1 MDIEIDKPTEGGAS
15 EHIPVKPSSKAS
27 QYIQQHQ
34 DLIDM
39 LVMAAL
45 ALAALIPRIIMATQ
59 LDMVTDE
66 VVYILGGKIYLPLAT
81 HLSVGAKG
89 WMYNYEHPP
98 FVKLLIGLS
107 MATNDLFGHPL
118 STLFAA
124 RIPSILFGTL
134 LAVSIYWLGKAP
146 FGRIVTL
153 AAALCLAFSP
163 WLVYFSG
170 LAYLDMTMTAL
181 ITVAYLLAWH
191 AIKRP
196 WLYIVIALLIGLG
209 CASKYTA
216 SLAIPSLLLFTA
228 YYFFVLRSHLPR
240 EQRPPIP
247 WQWWI
252 AAIVASPLI
261 FLAVDMAIWPSPISL
276 LTHSFLFEW
285 NHSVNGHLTFLAGQ
299 YGGHVPHWSILYI
312 LLVKI
317 SALTTVPAIFFAIY
331 SCVQLVRFHWPESS
345 VEPEQMAR
353 IAFVFIWLVSIVGMF
368 SLLNIVVGTHYH
380 LPAAPPIALAGACG
394 MAIILRA
401 LWGYCSSLFDKFT
414 RRREHEAHN
423 QNSAD
428 TATPR
433 AGFNLGTIIIPVA
446 LIALLAIPHLIGV
459 ITVPDAEGYTSVFF
473 QGEDGALQVA
483 YPGYRDAVQ
492 WLATYTH
499 KPARIGLVA
508 LPYTLNS
515 GGDGISWYDF
525 NKDLPKRFTLA
536 EAHPQAVASSC
547 KNKSCPVGLLA
558 QAHPQDQTYP
568 YNYLVWPMHL
578 VQRGYAI
585 PEPWRSHVIHIVKG
599 GDTIYCYILANPAN
613 GTP

>member
-1 MDIEIDKPTEGGAS
+1 MDIEIDKSTEGGAS
-15 EHIPVKPSSKAS
+15 DHTPAKPSSTAS
-27 QYIQQHQ
+27 QYIRQHQ
-34 DLIDM
+34 NLIDI
-39 LVMAAL
+39 LVTAAL
-45 ALAALIPRIIMATQ
+45 ALAALIPRIILATQ

-66 VVYILGGKIYLPLAT
+66 VVYILGGKIYLPLEE
-81 HLSVGAKG
+81 HLSIGARG

-107 MATNDLFGHPL
+107 LAANAHFGHPL
-118 STLFAA
+118 GELFAA

-163 WLVYFSG
+163 WLVYFSA

-196 WLYIVIALLIGLG
+196 WLYPVISLLIGLG

-216 SLAIPSLLLFTA
+216 SLAVPSLLLFTA
-228 YYFFVLRSHLPR
+228 YYFFVLRPRLPR

-247 WQWWI
+247 WPWWL
-252 AAIVASPLI
+252 AAIIVSPLI

-276 LTHSFLFEW
+276 LMHSFLFEW
-285 NHSVNGHLTFLAGQ
+285 NHSVRGHLTFLAGQ

-312 LLVKI
+312 LLTKI
-317 SALTTVPAIFFAIY
+317 STLTTVPAIFFAIY
-331 SCVQLVRFHWPESS
+331 SCVQLVRFHWPGSS
-345 VEPEQMAR
+345 IEPEKIVR
-353 IAFVFIWLVSIVGMF
+353 ISFVFIWLVSIVGMF

-380 LPAAPPIALAGACG
+380 LPAAPPIALSGAFG
-394 MAIILRA
+394 MAIILHA
-401 LWGYCSSLFDKFT
+401 LWRYSSSLFSKFAQK
-414 RRREHEAHN
+414 REHEA
-423 QNSAD
+423 QNGAI
-428 TATPR
+428 TAPQ
-433 AGFNLGTIIIPVA
+433 ASFNLQAMIIPFA
-446 LIALLAIPHLIGV
+446 LIALLAIPHLVGL

-483 YPGYRDAVQ
+483 YPGYRDAIQ
-492 WLATYTH
+492 WLAGYTN
-499 KPARIGLVA
+499 KTARIGLVA

-515 GGDGISWYDF
+515 GEDGVSWYDF

-536 EAHPQAVASSC
+536 EAHPQD
-547 KNKSCPVGLLA
+547 K
-558 QAHPQDQTYP
+558 TYP
-568 YNYLVWPMHL
+568 YNYLVWPIHL

-585 PEPWRSHVIHIVKG
+585 PEPWRSHVIHIIKG
-599 GDTIYCYILANPAN
+599 GNTIYCYILANPAN
-613 GTP
+613 SAP

>member
-15 EHIPVKPSSKAS
+15 DHTPAKSSSTAS
-27 QYIQQHQ
+27 QYVQQHQ
-34 DLIDM
+34 GLIDM
-39 LVMAAL
+39 LVVAAL
-45 ALAALIPRIIMATQ
+45 ALAALIPRIMLATR

-107 MATNDLFGHPL
+107 MATNDHLGHPL
-118 STLFAA
+118 STLLAA

-134 LAVSIYWLGKAP
+134 LAVSIYSLGKAP

-196 WLYIVIALLIGLG
+196 WLYIAISLLIGLG

-216 SLAIPSLLLFTA
+216 SLAIPSLLLFTT
-228 YYFFVLRSHLPR
+228 YYFFGIRSRLPR

-331 SCVQLVRFHWPESS
+331 SCIQLVRFHWPESS

-401 LWGYCSSLFDKFT
+401 LWGYCSSLFAKFA

-428 TATPR
+428 TAAPQ
-433 AGFNLGTIIIPVA
+433 ADFNLGAIIIPVA

-459 ITVPDAEGYTSVFF
+459 ITVPAAEGYTSVFF

-536 EAHPQAVASSC
+536 EAHPQAIASSC

-568 YNYLVWPMHL
+568 YNYLVWPRHL

>member
-1 MDIEIDKPTEGGAS
+1 MDIEIDKPAEGGAS
-15 EHIPVKPSSKAS
+15 DDTSATPSLTTS
-27 QYIQQHQ
+27 QYFQQHLS
-34 DLIDM
+34 LIDILIM
-39 LVMAAL
+39 LAL
-45 ALAALIPRIIMATQ
+45 ALAALIPRIVLGMQ

-66 VVYILGGKIYLPLAT
+66 VVYILGGKIYLPLEM
-81 HLSVGAKG
+81 HLGVGARG
-89 WMYNYEHPP
+89 WTYNYEHPP

-107 MATNDLFGHPL
+107 MAANDHLGHPL

-124 RIPSILFGTL
+124 RLPSILFGTVL
-134 LAVSIYWLGKAP
+134 VISMYWLAKAP
-146 FGRIVTL
+146 FGRAVTL

-163 WLVYFSG
+163 WLVYFSA

-196 WLYIVIALLIGLG
+196 WLYLVIALLIGLG

-228 YYFFVLRSHLPR
+228 YYFFVLRPR
-240 EQRPPIP
+240 QPSEQRPPIP
-247 WQWWI
+247 WLWWI
-252 AAIVASPLI
+252 GAIVASPLI
-261 FLAVDMAIWPSPISL
+261 FLVVDMAIWPSPISL
-276 LTHSFLFEW
+276 LIHSFLFEW

-317 SALTTVPAIFFAIY
+317 SSHVD
-331 SCVQLVRFHWPESS
+331 PEKI
-345 VEPEQMAR
+345 AR

-401 LWGYCSSLFDKFT
+401 LWKYGTALFARSA
-414 RRREHEAHN
+414 RRRGETHAPGT
-423 QNSAD
+423 AD
-428 TATPR
+428 RAPQ
-433 AGFNLGTIIIPVA
+433 AGFHLEAWVLPTA

-459 ITVPDAEGYTSVFF
+459 ITVPDAEGYTSIFF

-492 WLATYTH
+492 WLATYTN

-515 GGDGISWYDF
+515 GGEGISWYDF
-525 NKDLPKRFTLA
+525 NQDLPKRFTLA
-536 EAHPQAVASSC
+536 EAHPQAIAESC

-558 QAHPQDQTYP
+558 QAHPHDQIYP
-568 YNYLVWPMHL
+568 YDYLVWPMHL

-585 PEPWRSHVIHIVKG
+585 PKPWRSHVIHIIKG

-613 GTP
+613 STPTPSS